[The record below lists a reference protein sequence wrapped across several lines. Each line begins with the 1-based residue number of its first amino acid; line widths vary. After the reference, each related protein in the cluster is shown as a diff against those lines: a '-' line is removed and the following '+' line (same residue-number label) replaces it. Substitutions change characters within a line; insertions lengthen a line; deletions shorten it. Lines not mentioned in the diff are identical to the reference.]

1 MVLPAGPDKGDRLS
15 VSDPASMANPL
26 LAVESGKLGY
36 SREIPGSHPLRKT
49 QMSDAPQSSKPEPA
63 TPATPPASQ
72 PASPPIGPLGVLSS
86 VFRAWFGVQTEERR
100 QRDFSSSDP
109 KPFIIAGIIFAV
121 VMVIGVI
128 MAVNLAI
135 SATGS

>member
-1 MVLPAGPDKGDRLS
+1 
-15 VSDPASMANPL
+15 
-26 LAVESGKLGY
+26 
-36 SREIPGSHPLRKT
+36 
-49 QMSDAPQSSKPEPA
+49 MSDAPQDRNSDAPRPS
-63 TPATPPASQ
+63 ATPPASQ
-72 PASPPIGPLGVLSS
+72 PIGPLGVLSS
-86 VFRAWFGVQTEERR
+86 VFRAWFGVQTEARR

-128 MAVNLAI
+128 VAVNLAI